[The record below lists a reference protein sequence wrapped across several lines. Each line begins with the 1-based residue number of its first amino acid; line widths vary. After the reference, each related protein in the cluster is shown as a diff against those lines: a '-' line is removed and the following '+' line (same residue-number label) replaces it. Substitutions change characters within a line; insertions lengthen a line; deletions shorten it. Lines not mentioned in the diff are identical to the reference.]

1 MCYLVAKKFDS
12 QGCIAVKTK
21 HSKALGET
29 IEELNHEVGEK
40 RGGVQIVTVSRPSAY
55 GEYEPDEIV
64 DSMENFKKKAIEMI

>member
-1 MCYLVAKKFDS
+1 MFYLVAKKFDS

-40 RGGVQIVTVSRPSAY
+40 GGVQIVTVSRPSAY